1 MRVLTPKQVTNIDQY
16 IQALGLPVSHLM
28 EQAGRS
34 VFEVVQRH
42 IREIE
47 GPKNAVFLCGI
58 GNNGGDAL
66 VAARLLAEVSMEPP
80 IVVILGEPQK
90 GSTLFKQ
97 QWKIISSL
105 EDRIEIILLEEII
118 DTGEQLPEFVLT
130 NAGIVVDGV
139 FGTGFQGTLPE
150 YVQTIFEQ
158 CKWWGLESSNRRC
171 ISIDIP
177 SGVNGLTGEVDEY
190 TFQADETV
198 TLLAPKVGM
207 LLYPG
212 REYVGH
218 MTIGS
223 IGFPMAYDTLAKA
236 MNKEPYI
243 DVFWNTK
250 DSLYITPRSPI
261 AHKGINGHVYVVG
274 GSPGIYGAPIL
285 SAEGA
290 LRSGAGKVTILSGT
304 NELESLRT
312 MSRPEMMINSIE
324 NVVTLDA
331 NSSVVIG
338 PGGGRT
344 EMYRN
349 QLLQRFEVTHDS
361 HIVIDADGLIAIA
374 SDLELLKKQTSI
386 LSKTGHSIVLTPHKG
401 EFSILTGKSIEEID
415 ADPIG
420 IVHTFATSYGVYV
433 VLKGQPTLI
442 GTPTGVVGLT
452 TSGNPYM
459 GTGGMGDVL
468 AGVIGSMLNQTDEV
482 HTAIKLAVYA
492 HSVAGDRT
500 LAEVGPGFTPS
511 EVALRMGQ
519 VIREIRGYSE
529 PKPL

>member
-1 MRVLTPKQVTNIDQY
+1 
-16 IQALGLPVSHLM
+16 
-28 EQAGRS
+28 
-34 VFEVVQRH
+34 
-42 IREIE
+42 
-47 GPKNAVFLCGI
+47 
-58 GNNGGDAL
+58 
-66 VAARLLAEVSMEPP
+66 
-80 IVVILGEPQK
+80 
-90 GSTLFKQ
+90 
-97 QWKIISSL
+97 
-105 EDRIEIILLEEII
+105 
-118 DTGEQLPEFVLT
+118 
-130 NAGIVVDGV
+130 
-139 FGTGFQGTLPE
+139 
-150 YVQTIFEQ
+150 
-158 CKWWGLESSNRRC
+158 
-171 ISIDIP
+171 
-177 SGVNGLTGEVDEY
+177 
-190 TFQADETV
+190 
-198 TLLAPKVGM
+198 
-207 LLYPG
+207 
-212 REYVGH
+212 
-218 MTIGS
+218 
-223 IGFPMAYDTLAKA
+223 
-236 MNKEPYI
+236 
-243 DVFWNTK
+243 
-250 DSLYITPRSPI
+250 
-261 AHKGINGHVYVVG
+261 
-274 GSPGIYGAPIL
+274 
-285 SAEGA
+285 
-290 LRSGAGKVTILSGT
+290 
-304 NELESLRT
+304 

-442 GTPTGVVGLT
+442 GTPTGVVSLT

-468 AGVIGSMLNQTDEV
+468 AGVIGSMLNQTDEAYR
-482 HTAIKLAVYA
+482 AIKLAVYA

-511 EVALRMGQ
+511 EVAVRMGQ

-529 PKPL
+529 PKSL

>member
-1 MRVLTPKQVTNIDQY
+1 M
-16 IQALGLPVSHLM
+16 
-28 EQAGRS
+28 
-34 VFEVVQRH
+34 
-42 IREIE
+42 
-47 GPKNAVFLCGI
+47 
-58 GNNGGDAL
+58 
-66 VAARLLAEVSMEPP
+66 
-80 IVVILGEPQK
+80 
-90 GSTLFKQ
+90 
-97 QWKIISSL
+97 
-105 EDRIEIILLEEII
+105 
-118 DTGEQLPEFVLT
+118 
-130 NAGIVVDGV
+130 
-139 FGTGFQGTLPE
+139 
-150 YVQTIFEQ
+150 
-158 CKWWGLESSNRRC
+158 
-171 ISIDIP
+171 
-177 SGVNGLTGEVDEY
+177 NGLTGEVDEY

-290 LRSGAGKVTILSGT
+290 LRSGAGKVTIASGA
-304 NELESLRT
+304 NELEALRSL
-312 MSRPEMMINSIE
+312 SRPEMMIRDFES
-324 NVVTLDA
+324 VHTLDA
-331 NSSVVIG
+331 NSSIIIG
-338 PGGGRT
+338 PGGGRS
-344 EMYRN
+344 EEQRAH
-349 QLLQRFEVTHDS
+349 LLHSITHMED
-361 HIVIDADGLIAIA
+361 HHLVIDADGLMAIA
-374 SDLELLKKQTSI
+374 TDLDVLTSRASELS
-386 LSKTGHSIVLTPHKG
+386 SKGYAIILTPHKG
-401 EFSILTGKSIEEID
+401 EFSVMTGKSIEEID
-415 ADPIG
+415 TDPIG

-442 GTPTGVVGLT
+442 GTPTGVVSLT